1 MEGTLLRVRTLT
13 DIVGSPAPSV
23 ARPRRP
29 RAVAARAP
37 PGKGDG
43 GVAAWAFDP
52 GAPVGEFIREVLFGW
67 LFLLAAFIYVRAMQF
82 VVRFIASLV

>member
-1 MEGTLLRVRTLT
+1 MEGTLLQVRTLT
-13 DIVGSPAPSV
+13 DVVGSPAPSV

-29 RAVAARAP
+29 RAVAARA

-82 VVRFIASLV
+82 VVRFIASLL

>member
-1 MEGTLLRVRTLT
+1 M
-13 DIVGSPAPSV
+13 
-23 ARPRRP
+23 
-29 RAVAARAP
+29 
-37 PGKGDG
+37 
-43 GVAAWAFDP
+43 AAWAFDP

>member
-13 DIVGSPAPSV
+13 DVVGSPASV

-37 PGKGDG
+37 GKGDG
-43 GVAAWAFDP
+43 RVAAWAFDP
-52 GAPVGEFIREVLFGW
+52 GAPVGEFIREILFGW
-67 LFLLAAFIYVRAMQF
+67 LFLLAAFIYARVMQF
-82 VVRFIASLV
+82 VVRFIASLL

>member
-13 DIVGSPAPSV
+13 DVVGSPATAGSV

-29 RAVAARAP
+29 RA

-52 GAPVGEFIREVLFGW
+52 GAPVGEFIRELLFGW
-67 LFLLAAFIYVRAMQF
+67 LFLLAAFIYVRVMQF
-82 VVRFIASLV
+82 VVRFIASLL